1 MAGRLTANNIASTL
15 RQQKFQQTMGEK
27 RRQAEL
33 AEDEGKRRAIDLGD
47 ELSERSS
54 ISLPAEELQRRV
66 PMAPTGDTFAV
77 QPDEELATLAGQQV
91 SLPDT
96 GQPPRE
102 GLAVPGEERIIGAVA
117 DRPRQ
122 RIVEGFDN
130 MSPEQAALTVDP
142 SDPTTF
148 SLTDETA
155 SRLRQ
160 EQLAKLSKTGQ
171 YLGTMT
177 EEEALEAGQQEL
189 QQGYFQKTG
198 AFLDE
203 EGAKNFGNYIDN
215 KLMRSHYRDISI
227 ADGADIISIE
237 KDLENAGKS
246 FRFDG
251 GKMNIFA
258 TQIPNSF
265 MDPSEIGNVARAQD
279 IIRQKADTFQ
289 YIIKSQDKLGMA
301 ENDADPNSEIKSA
314 FGATAYLA
322 VLLELGNRL
331 NLQSTEIDKVASERL
346 HDNAM
351 DRTVF
356 GRAVADRIEQM
367 LFHSGDIDANSFT
380 GEIKGPG
387 YKSRLT
393 SDEKDVLG
401 QVVLQGFAD
410 SPMFNWIN
418 TIAVPDP
425 SGDKKPKYT
434 YVVSDTGAYQV
445 PKLRRAL
452 LKELGLK
459 GHERPVSLVPT
470 AEGIMISESGY
481 TQNEITRQVVPNRLT
496 KKVKEGISALSKVAH
511 TVSPH
516 KVTLFAGV
524 MASATMNNS
533 GLFAKYT
540 KQDPKYLEDKRN
552 ELFERFLFDFDNGV
566 LSVEKF
572 FEPGYRPTRQ
582 EVEKALQDEAFTQA
596 RRIQQIHYKLRAETL
611 ADGSNRIGTPFYYGY
626 TAINNSSR
634 MMISNTEL
642 NYQADKVARFL
653 VDGAQPV
660 KFTKGSG
667 SKLEKGFFGVLAR
680 SLVDKA
686 DKKLPKD
693 QIAMF
698 EAQRKMFD
706 DMAADVMNYMD
717 RVGGIAKKMDVPNE
731 PAFELQNAIQ
741 KGLIPSLEES
751 LSTTTL
757 DHLNKMGKDG
767 FYFTLDA
774 LHELGRYNRMDPTA
788 PNQEFITRVKAEVDG
803 NSNGAVIQ
811 AMQMGLTN
819 ILSRGGVIYSSAD
832 ELEQDIRDEVFDSIE
847 QNVLAGY
854 GQKEQQLIADIKAA
868 SKRKELLKIPI
879 MTSIYGK
886 DPNLHEDTAEEFYI
900 ANRKMFGNF
909 ERDEAVAFL
918 QEQIAFGLKHRLGGA
933 FEHGKIMSRV
943 GYAFNFANQ
952 INQTEGANGY
962 LIQSGGWERVETGAE
977 TIEFAQDFKNQPGVK
992 RAGERLATNTMV
1004 VGFSRNIPS
1013 AQTRADARR
1022 LRDNSKSNPG
1032 TGSKL
1037 RNQMAVNATQNIDA
1051 SIAQAT
1057 VAEVGKRRNG
1067 QLMMQVYD
1075 AFMGDAAT
1083 FGDLRDT
1090 ANKQFKLI
1098 NKEYSMVKAE
1108 VEAFNDLIKSV
1119 KKEVERKVKNGTGFD
1134 IGMQGEYR
1142 MLGEFIT
1149 KPKTAIENS
1158 FTIIGDDRFGTKA
1171 EGTAQNEIDKK
1182 KDKAYKKVA
1191 AIAQYDTTF
1200 NLRFPPQHH
1209 IVSPK
1214 VFLKMFL
1221 DSIESLQIR
1230 QDLEKFEKKVRLNKA
1245 VAEEMMNEIL
1255 NQFS

>member
-1 MAGRLTANNIASTL
+1 MAGRLKANNIASTL
-15 RQQKFQQTMGEK
+15 RQEAFAKTQAEK
-27 RRQAEL
+27 RQQAGL
-33 AEDEGKRRAIDLGD
+33 EGDGKQRAVRLGD
-47 ELSERSS
+47 ELAERSS
-54 ISLPAEELQRRV
+54 VSLPAEELQRRV
-66 PMAPTGDTFAV
+66 PMSPTGDEFAV
-77 QPDEELATLAGQQV
+77 QPEAELAELAGQQV
-91 SLPDT
+91 ALPESD
-96 GQPPRE
+96 QPARE
-102 GLAVPGEERIIGAVA
+102 GLAVPGEERTIGAVA
-117 DRPRQ
+117 ERPRQ
-122 RIVEGFDN
+122 RTVEGFDT
-130 MSPEQAALTVDP
+130 MSPEQAALALDP

-148 SLTDETA
+148 SLTEETA
-155 SRLRQ
+155 NRLRQ

-177 EEEALEAGQQEL
+177 EDEAIEAGQQEL

-215 KLMRSHYRDISI
+215 KLMQTHYRDISI
-227 ADGADIISIE
+227 TDGADIISVE

-251 GKMNIFA
+251 GKANIFA
-258 TQIPNSF
+258 VQIPNSF
-265 MDPSEIGNVARAQD
+265 MDPNEIGNVARAQD
-279 IIRQKADTFQ
+279 IIRQNADTFQ
-289 YIIKSQDKLGMA
+289 YIVKSTDKLGMA

-322 VLLELGNRL
+322 VLMELGNRL
-331 NLQSTEIDKVASERL
+331 NLQSTEIDKVASERF

-367 LFHSGDIDANSFT
+367 LFHSGDIDASSFT

-401 QVVLQGFAD
+401 QVILQGFAD

-418 TIAVPDP
+418 TVAINDP
-425 SGDKKPKYT
+425 SGDGKPKYT
-434 YVVSDTGAYQV
+434 YVVSDAGAIQV
-445 PKLRRAL
+445 PRLRRAL

-516 KVTLFAGV
+516 KVTLYAGI
-524 MASATMNNS
+524 MASATMNNT

-540 KQDPKYLEDKRN
+540 KQDPRYLEDKRN
-552 ELFERFLFDFDNGV
+552 ELFERFMFDYDNGV
-566 LSVEKF
+566 LNVERF
-572 FEPGYRPTRQ
+572 FQPGYRPNRQ
-582 EVEKALQDEAFTQA
+582 EVEEALRNEAFRQA
-596 RRIQQIHYKLRAETL
+596 KRIQQIHYNLRAETL
-611 ADGSNRIGTPFYYGY
+611 ADGANRIGTSFYYGY

-660 KFTKGSG
+660 RFKKGSNN
-667 SKLEKGFFGVLAR
+667 KFEKGFFGVLAR

-686 DKKLPKD
+686 DKKLPAD

-698 EAQRKMFD
+698 NAERKKFD
-706 DMAADVMNYMD
+706 LMAADVLNYMD
-717 RVGGIAKKMDVPNE
+717 RVGGVAKQMDLPND
-731 PAFELQNAIQ
+731 PATALQGAIQ
-741 KGLIPSLEES
+741 QGMVPSLEQS
-751 LSTTTL
+751 LSSETL
-757 DHLNKMGKDG
+757 AHLEKMGKDG
-767 FYFTLDA
+767 FYFALDA
-774 LHELGRYNRMDPTA
+774 LHELGRYNRIDPTN

-811 AMQMGLTN
+811 AMQMGLIN
-819 ILSRGGVIYSSAD
+819 ILSRGGVIYQSAD
-832 ELEQDIRDEVFDSIE
+832 DLEQDIRDEVFDSIE
-847 QNVLAGY
+847 QNVLSGY
-854 GQKEQQLIADIKAA
+854 GQKEQQVIADIRAA
-868 SKRKELLKIPI
+868 GKRKELLKIPI

-900 ANRKMFGNF
+900 ANRNLFGNF
-909 ERDEAVAFL
+909 ERDEAVKFL

-977 TIEFAQDFKNQPGVK
+977 VIQFAEDFKNQPGVQ
-992 RAGERLATNTMV
+992 RAGERLRQSTMT
-1004 VGFSRNIPS
+1004 VGLARNVPS
-1013 AQTRADARR
+1013 AQARADARR
-1022 LRDNSKSNPG
+1022 LRDNSRSNPG

-1051 SIAQAT
+1051 TIAQAT
-1057 VAEVGKRRNG
+1057 VAEVGRRRNG

-1083 FGDLRDT
+1083 FADLRDT
-1090 ANKQFKLI
+1090 ANRQFKI
-1098 NKEYSMVKAE
+1098 VNKQYNMVRKE

-1119 KKEVERKVKNGTGFD
+1119 KKEVERKTKNGTGFD
-1134 IGMQGEYR
+1134 IGTQGEYR
-1142 MLGEFIT
+1142 MIGEFIT

-1158 FTIIGDDRFGTKA
+1158 FTIIGDERFGTTA
-1171 EGTAQNEIDKK
+1171 EGSAQFEMDKK
-1182 KDKAYKKVA
+1182 KKNAYDKVA
-1191 AIAQYDTTF
+1191 TIAQYDTSF

-1221 DSIESLQIR
+1221 DSIEALQIR
-1230 QDLEKFEKKVRLNKA
+1230 QDLEKFEKKVRNNKA
-1245 VAEEMMNEIL
+1245 VAEEMMNEFI

>member
-1 MAGRLTANNIASTL
+1 MAGKLSATNIASTL
-15 RQQKFQQTMGEK
+15 RQETFAKIQAEK
-27 RRQAEL
+27 RKQAGLSE
-33 AEDEGKRRAIDLGD
+33 EGKQKAINLGD

-66 PMAPTGDTFAV
+66 PMAPTGDEFAV
-77 QPDEELATLAGQQV
+77 QPEAELAELAGQQV
-91 SLPDT
+91 NLPESD
-96 GQPPRE
+96 QPAIK
-102 GLAVPGEERIIGAVA
+102 GLAVPGEERVLGTVA

-122 RIVEGFDN
+122 RTVEGFDS
-130 MSPEQAALTVDP
+130 MSPEEAALALDP
-142 SDPTTF
+142 TDPTTF
-148 SLTDETA
+148 SLTQETA
-155 SRLRQ
+155 NRLRQ
-160 EQLAKLSKTGQ
+160 EQLAKLDKRGQ

-215 KLMRSHYRDISI
+215 KLMQSHYRDLSI
-227 ADGADIISIE
+227 ADGADIIKIE
-237 KDLENAGKS
+237 KDLENAGKA

-251 GKMNIFA
+251 GKSNIFA
-258 TQIPNSF
+258 VQIPNSF
-265 MDPSEIGNVARAQD
+265 MKPDEIGNVARAQD
-279 IIRQKADTFQ
+279 IIRQNADTFQ
-289 YIIKSQDKLGMA
+289 YIVKSTDKLGMA

-322 VLLELGNRL
+322 VLMELGNRL

-367 LFHSGDIDANSFT
+367 LFHSGDIDASSFT

-401 QVVLQGFAD
+401 QVILQGFAD

-425 SGDKKPKYT
+425 SGNKKPKYT
-434 YVVSDTGAYQV
+434 YVVSDAGAHQV
-445 PKLRRAL
+445 PRLRRAL

-470 AEGIMISESGY
+470 AEGILISESGY

-511 TVSPH
+511 TISPH

-524 MASATMNNS
+524 MASATMNNT

-540 KQDPKYLEDKRN
+540 KQDPKYLEDKTN
-552 ELFERFLFDFDNGV
+552 ELYERFLFDFDNGV
-566 LSVEKF
+566 LSLGKF
-572 FEPGYRPTRQ
+572 FPQGYRPTRQ
-582 EVEKALQDEAFTQA
+582 EVEKKLRDEAFNQA
-596 RRIQQIHYKLRAETL
+596 RRIQQIHYNLRAETL
-611 ADGSNRIGTPFYYGY
+611 ADGANRIGTSFYYGY

-660 KFTKGSG
+660 KFRKGSG
-667 SKLEKGFFGVLAR
+667 STLEKGFFGVLAR
-680 SLVDKA
+680 SLVEKA
-686 DKKLPKD
+686 DKKLPAD
-693 QIAMF
+693 QIALF
-698 EAQRKMFD
+698 NSQRAMFD
-706 DMAADVMNYMD
+706 NMAADVMNYMD
-717 RVGGIAKKMDVPNE
+717 RVGGVAKQMDLPDD
-731 PAFELQNAIQ
+731 PASALQTAIQ
-741 KGLIPSLEES
+741 QGLVPSLEES

-757 DHLNKMGKDG
+757 NHLDKMGKDG
-767 FYFTLDA
+767 FYFALDA
-774 LHELGRYNRMDPTA
+774 LYELGRYNRIDPTS

-811 AMQMGLTN
+811 AMQMGLIN

-832 ELEQDIRDEVFDSIE
+832 DLEQDIRDEVFDSIE
-847 QNVLAGY
+847 QNVMAGY
-854 GQKEQQLIADIKAA
+854 GQKEQELVANIKAA
-868 SKRKELLKIPI
+868 GKRKELLKIPI

-886 DPNLHEDTAEEFYI
+886 DPNLHEDTAEEFYVT
-900 ANRKMFGNF
+900 NRTMFANF
-909 ERDEAVAFL
+909 ERDEAVKFL
-918 QEQIAFGLKHRLGGA
+918 QDQIAFGLKHRLGGA

-977 TIEFAQDFKNQPGVK
+977 IIQLAEDFRKQPGVQ
-992 RAGERLATNTMV
+992 RAGEPLRQSTMTVGLA
-1004 VGFSRNIPS
+1004 RNIPS
-1013 AQTRADARR
+1013 AQAKADARR
-1022 LRDNSKSNPG
+1022 LRDNSRSNPG

-1051 SIAQAT
+1051 TIAQAT

-1083 FGDLRDT
+1083 FADLRDT
-1090 ANKQFKLI
+1090 ANKQFKI
-1098 NKEYSMVKAE
+1098 VNKKYNMVRKE

-1119 KKEVERKVKNGTGFD
+1119 KKEVERKTKNGTGFD

-1142 MLGEFIT
+1142 MIGEFIT
-1149 KPKTAIENS
+1149 KPRTAIENS
-1158 FTIIGDDRFGTKA
+1158 FTIIGDERFGTAA
-1171 EGTAQNEIDKK
+1171 EGSAQKEMDDKK
-1182 KDKAYKKVA
+1182 KNAYDKVA
-1191 AIAQYDTTF
+1191 TIAQYDTSF

-1221 DSIESLQIR
+1221 DSIEALQIR
-1230 QDLEKFEKKVRLNKA
+1230 QDLEKFEKKVRNNKA
-1245 VAEEMMNEIL
+1245 VAEEMMNEFI